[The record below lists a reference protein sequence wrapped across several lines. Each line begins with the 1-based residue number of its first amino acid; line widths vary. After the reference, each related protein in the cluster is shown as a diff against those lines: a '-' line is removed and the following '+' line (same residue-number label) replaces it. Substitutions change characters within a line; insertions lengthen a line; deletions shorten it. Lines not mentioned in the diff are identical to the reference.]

1 MVEGYQGKGSLA
13 EKGRIAACV
22 KHFAGYGAPTAGRDY
37 NTVELSERTLREDYL
52 PSYRAGVD
60 AGCAMVMTS
69 FNTLDRVPS
78 SANKKLLR
86 DILRTEMGFDG
97 VVISD
102 WASIEEL
109 IHHGVAESREEA
121 AKLAIEAGVDID
133 MMTSCYCKNL
143 SKLVAE
149 KKIEVSLIDEA
160 VFRILKLKNKLGLF
174 ENPYKDA
181 AEEEEKQLLL
191 CKEHREAAKEAAM
204 ESMVLLK
211 NENILPLKKEGQKI
225 AFIGPHVKNQWISG
239 VWSIFGKI
247 EENVSLEAGVKNLG
261 ISDVTF
267 AKGCR
272 MLDSIRG
279 LESYA
284 EILHVE
290 EEKQQDEKLLEEAIE
305 NAKQADVVVMALGEH
320 ALQSGEATSR
330 TNLDIAK
337 VQMELFRRIYE
348 INQNIVVLLF
358 NGRPLTIKEIS
369 KKAKAVLE
377 VWLPGTEG
385 GNAIADI
392 LFGNANPSGK
402 LAMSFPESVGQIPVF
417 YNEFHTGRPFTENS
431 GNNKYLSKY
440 IDVSNR
446 ALYPFG
452 YGLSYSQ
459 FEISAVSLSAR
470 ELTTGS
476 CITASVTVKNAG
488 KMTGKEVVQMYL
500 QDKKGSVA
508 PERHFSTTF

>member
-1 MVEGYQGKGSLA
+1 M
-13 EKGRIAACV
+13 
-22 KHFAGYGAPTAGRDY
+22 
-37 NTVELSERTLREDYL
+37 
-52 PSYRAGVD
+52 
-60 AGCAMVMTS
+60 
-69 FNTLDRVPS
+69 
-78 SANKKLLR
+78 
-86 DILRTEMGFDG
+86 
-97 VVISD
+97 
-102 WASIEEL
+102 
-109 IHHGVAESREEA
+109 
-121 AKLAIEAGVDID
+121 
-133 MMTSCYCKNL
+133 
-143 SKLVAE
+143 
-149 KKIEVSLIDEA
+149 
-160 VFRILKLKNKLGLF
+160 
-174 ENPYKDA
+174 
-181 AEEEEKQLLL
+181 
-191 CKEHREAAKEAAM
+191 
-204 ESMVLLK
+204 
-211 NENILPLKKEGQKI
+211 QKI

-459 FEISAVSLSAR
+459 FEISAVSLSAH

-476 CITASVTVKNAG
+476 SITASVTVKNAG
-488 KMTGKEVVQMYL
+488 TITGKEVVQMYL

-508 PERHFSTTF
+508 RPVRELKGFSKIELKPGEQKTVSFDIKEDMLRFYNLNMEYTSEPGEFNVFIGDSSVTRNKAGFVLR